1 MDDFLATW
9 RERVARTL
17 ASSPFI
23 AAIKAE
29 IPEAADGRARMRL
42 PYNPDLVGN
51 PDTGVIHG
59 GVITGLLDHSC
70 GAAIMSALDVPMP
83 MVTLDL
89 RIDYMR
95 PAKPKADIFVDAE
108 CLKVG
113 HEIAFARA
121 VAYQDD
127 KEKPIAYSSAAFMIF
142 RAGGLKVE
150 KPA

>member
-1 MDDFLATW
+1 MDDFLANW
-9 RERVARTL
+9 RERVARTM

-29 IPEAADGRARMRL
+29 IPEAMNGRARMRL

-51 PDTGVIHG
+51 PETGVIHG

-89 RIDYMR
+89 RIDYLKA
-95 PAKPKADIFVDAE
+95 AKPHADIFVDAE

-121 VAYQDD
+121 VAYQED
-127 KEKPIAYSSAAFMIF
+127 KDNPIAISSAAFMIF
-142 RAGGLKVE
+142 RAGGLKTAG
-150 KPA
+150 PA